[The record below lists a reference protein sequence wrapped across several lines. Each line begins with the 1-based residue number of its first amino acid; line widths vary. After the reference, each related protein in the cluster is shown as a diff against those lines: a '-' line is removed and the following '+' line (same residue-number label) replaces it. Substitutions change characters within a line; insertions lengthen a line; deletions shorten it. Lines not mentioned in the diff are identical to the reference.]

1 MQNARPL
8 CKKVQPMPVT
18 IFRASVLG
26 KCVGG
31 RARNLPNNYPDR
43 SRKLPN
49 NYPDRSRKRKR
60 GARKGQEKGKNYQAA
75 NKKLLPDSAWL
86 K

>member
-43 SRKLPN
+43 SRK
-49 NYPDRSRKRKR
+49 RKR

>member
-43 SRKLPN
+43 SRK
-49 NYPDRSRKRKR
+49 RKR
-60 GARKGQEKGKNYQAA
+60 GARKGQEKGKKRAKPIRQ
-75 NKKLLPDSAWL
+75 
-86 K
+86 